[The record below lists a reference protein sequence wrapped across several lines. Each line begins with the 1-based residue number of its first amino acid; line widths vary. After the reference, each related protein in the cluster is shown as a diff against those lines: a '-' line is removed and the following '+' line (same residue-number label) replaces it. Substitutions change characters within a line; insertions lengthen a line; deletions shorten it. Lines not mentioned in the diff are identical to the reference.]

1 MLSLDR
7 PDVKQ
12 KVQINVQIYYDE
24 LRKNGT
30 QREIK
35 DNLQNSRFRRKI
47 TKLRN
52 YRL

>member
-1 MLSLDR
+1 MLSLDLS
-7 PDVKQ
+7 DVKQ
-12 KVQINVQIYYDE
+12 KVQINGQIYYDD

-30 QREIK
+30 QRKIK
-35 DNLQNSRFRRKI
+35 DNLQNSRFRRNI